1 MIEKPLTLRF
11 FSWLWK
17 SIDRAVKDSRKT
29 AIALND
35 ILRTLGEGRKA
46 SNPFKKALKQLQLE
60 MNADDILNIR
70 SQIHTHSSNL
80 QIALQAANL

>member
-1 MIEKPLTLRF
+1 M
-11 FSWLWK
+11 
-17 SIDRAVKDSRKT
+17 KDSGKT

-35 ILRTLGEGRKA
+35 ILRDLGKGKKA

-60 MNADDILNIR
+60 MNADDISNIR
-70 SQIHTHSSNL
+70 FQIHTHSANL

>member
-1 MIEKPLTLRF
+1 MPLTLKS

-17 SIDRAVKDSRKT
+17 SVDRAVKDSAKT
-29 AIALND
+29 ATALND
-35 ILRTLGEGRKA
+35 ILRNLGEGRKA
-46 SNPFKKALKQLQLE
+46 SNPFKKAVKQIQLE

-80 QIALQAANL
+80 QIALQAAAL